1 MMSQIHTSRG
11 APVSQPVIQ
20 TPLAVQV
27 PGPVSSNN
35 EVNESQQ
42 IQQKPVLPKR
52 QRCIATI
59 TDPNS
64 GKNLNLEELV
74 SKDVSKNQTVVNATN
89 DSHSGADN
97 LLNASSTVGLL
108 R

>member
-1 MMSQIHTSRG
+1 MMSQIHTSR

-52 QRCIATI
+52 QRTIAII

-64 GKNLNLEELV
+64 GKNLNLEELA
-74 SKDVSKNQTVVNATN
+74 SKDVSKNQTVVDATN
-89 DSHSGADN
+89 DSHSGANN
-97 LLNASSTVGLL
+97 LLNTSSTVWPL